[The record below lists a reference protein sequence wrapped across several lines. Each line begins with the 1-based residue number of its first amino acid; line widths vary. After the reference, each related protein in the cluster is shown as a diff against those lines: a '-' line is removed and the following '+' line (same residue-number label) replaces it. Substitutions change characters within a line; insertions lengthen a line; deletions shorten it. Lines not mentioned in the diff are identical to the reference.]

1 MRTAIAGRVRRVTP
15 ATQAETCPVD
25 RTGCRCNDG
34 PPAGNRGAAPCGND
48 SARADARRDIQRRP
62 PMSPAMLH
70 SEARPTAV
78 PLTHRARL
86 WLEDRSPASIEALA
100 FALLVAVTALDALT
114 PPQVSLAL
122 LYIVPLG
129 LATWLGRP
137 GAGWRLML
145 VAAMAWTGLDLL
157 QRDSYPF
164 WVLATAVP
172 EKVVPPG
179 LRHERRRCGLLP
191 QPVLLEGHRR
201 LERRRRHRARAGAGG
216 QREQHSQRHGA
227 QQVVSVHG
235 HQVGARACR
244 VSVAAARGLRRS
256 RSMQTNTTGVV

>member
-1 MRTAIAGRVRRVTP
+1 
-15 ATQAETCPVD
+15 
-25 RTGCRCNDG
+25 
-34 PPAGNRGAAPCGND
+34 
-48 SARADARRDIQRRP
+48 
-62 PMSPAMLH
+62 MLH
-70 SEARPTAV
+70 SEARPTVV

-100 FALLVAVTALDALT
+100 FALLVGVAALDALT

-191 QPVLLEGHRR
+191 QPVLLEGHR
-201 LERRRRHRARAGAGG
+201 ARAGAGG
-216 QREQHSQRHGA
+216 QREQHSQRHVA